1 MLTRCSFDEEENKLD
16 CQRGKYYIDKLCK
29 TLKERAMEII
39 NYEKKEMIQLTVEE
53 NISYDEQ
60 EA

>member
-16 CQRGKYYIDKLCK
+16 YHRGKDCICELCK

-39 NYEKKEMIQLTVEE
+39 NYEKQK
-53 NISYDEQ
+53 
-60 EA
+60 